1 MGISEE
7 MKEPSSK
14 GRRVRKALCVVG
26 VGLLSLWILFL
37 VASFFAPKVAKGY
50 VTAHAKEWIGRRVE
64 IGDISFNPFRFS
76 VSVRDF
82 SLFEGDDETRFV
94 AFREFFVN
102 ADPLCLF
109 KGDVCL
115 SEVRLDSP
123 EARIVKNGGLF
134 NFSDILARFSSADS
148 AALGA
153 ESPAV
158 LDSAV
163 SDSNSVASDSSLA
176 FPFGISIRNFS
187 VLSGN
192 VVFED
197 QSVNSHIGVRDFSV
211 KVPEVYFSN
220 RNTSAGVHLD
230 FADGGSLEV
239 DADYNMQKGDF
250 RVDVDLK
257 KFSLAMV
264 KPYLEGSLNF
274 RDLTGFTTVKLGISG
289 NVSDV
294 LASAVSGTVSVDD
307 VVLTE
312 TSGKEFKVSHVGVG
326 VASANLAEN
335 RFDVDSV
342 TVRGAALHF
351 DLNKNSNNLSV
362 LLSPSSAGAS
372 DGADSVSM
380 AVVTADSLPEEKAL
394 PDSASPEKKLRVS
407 VGRLS
412 VSGVNFT
419 LNDNTIP
426 GKFSYGVSGISVAA
440 SDVTLDE
447 RTRVGVEASLPHGG
461 SFRLTAAFNPSDL
474 NSFQA
479 NVSVKNVDIRDF
491 SKYAEHYTGYPL
503 SAGRLAFASDNVLQ
517 NGEIDSRNSIDIYD
531 LTVGDKLDGAKP
543 EFNVPM
549 KVALYILKDKDGK
562 IAFDVP
568 VKGNVRDPEFSY
580 GKIIWQTVMNLM
592 VKVALSPAKLL
603 LGSSTPSEFSIGVAA
618 DDLTSEQYDLARK
631 WTEVLTSRPGSSLSI
646 IQDFQPKRLLD
657 TLARALE
664 KLDYY
669 KASTGKT
676 ILSPVDRKAALEAD
690 ADSAFEAFSGTWTRP
705 SDAELLET
713 LRSFSDVRNEKL
725 LKFLQAQPGVNGKN
739 LKVRTATAA
748 ERASAGKKVVFR
760 MSVELP

>member
-1 MGISEE
+1 MGTREE

-14 GRRVRKALCVVG
+14 GRRMRKAFCIVG

-37 VASFFAPKVAKGY
+37 VAAFFAPKMAKGY
-50 VTAHAKEWIGRRVE
+50 VTAHAKEWLGRRVE

-82 SLFEGDDETRFV
+82 RLFEGDDETQFV
-94 AFREFFVN
+94 SFREFFVN

-109 KGDVCL
+109 KGDICL

-123 EARIVKNGGLF
+123 EARIVKDGGLF
-134 NFSDILARFSSADS
+134 NFSDILSRFSSTDS
-148 AALGA
+148 AAVEA
-153 ESPAV
+153 DSSAAFDAAAADSSVSAP
-158 LDSAV
+158 DSAF
-163 SDSNSVASDSSLA
+163 AL
-176 FPFGISIRNFS
+176 PFGISVRNFS

-192 VVFED
+192 VVFD
-197 QSVNSHIGVRDFSV
+197 DKSVNSHIDIRDFSV

-230 FADGGSLEV
+230 FAGGGSLDV

-250 RVDVDLK
+250 RVGVDLE
-257 KFSLAMV
+257 KFSLATV
-264 KPYLEGSLNF
+264 KPYLESSLNF
-274 RDLTGFTTVKLGISG
+274 RDLTGFATVRLDLSG

-294 LASAVSGTVSVDD
+294 LASTVSGTVSVDD

-312 TSGKEFKVSHVGVG
+312 TSGKAFKVSHVGVG
-326 VASANLAEN
+326 LASANLEEN
-335 RFDVDSV
+335 RFAVDSV
-342 TVRGAALHF
+342 TVRDADLHF

-362 LLSPSSAGAS
+362 LLSPRTSGAVDVADSASGAVVR
-372 DGADSVSM
+372 ADSVS
-380 AVVTADSLPEEKAL
+380 DEKAL
-394 PDSASPEKKLRVS
+394 PDSAAPGKKLQAS

-412 VSGVNFT
+412 VSGVKFT
-419 LNDNTIP
+419 LNDNTVP
-426 GKFSYGVSGISVAA
+426 GKFSYVVSGISVAA
-440 SDVTLDE
+440 SDVALDN
-447 RTRVGVEASLPHGG
+447 RTNVGVEASLPHGG
-461 SFRLTAAFNPSDL
+461 SFRLTAVFNPSDL
-474 NSFQA
+474 NSFKA
-479 NVSVKNVDIRDF
+479 NVSVKNVDMRDF

-503 SAGRLAFASDNVLQ
+503 TAGRLAFASDNVLQ

-531 LTVGDKLDGAKP
+531 LTVGDKPDGAKP

-603 LGSSTPSEFSIGVAA
+603 LGSSTPSEFAVGVAA

-631 WTEVLTSRPGSSLSI
+631 WTEVLTSRPGATLSVV
-646 IQDFQPKRLLD
+646 QVFHPKRQLD
-657 TLARALE
+657 TLARALK

-669 KASTGKT
+669 KASTGKSA
-676 ILSPVDRKAALEAD
+676 LSPVDRKAALEAEP
-690 ADSAFEAFSGTWTRP
+690 DSAFEAFSATWTHP

-713 LRSFSDVRNEKL
+713 LRSLSDVRNEKL
-725 LKFLQAQPGVNGKN
+725 LKFLQAQPGVNRKN
-739 LKVRTATAA
+739 LKVRSATAA
-748 ERASAGKKVVFR
+748 ERASAGKKVTFR